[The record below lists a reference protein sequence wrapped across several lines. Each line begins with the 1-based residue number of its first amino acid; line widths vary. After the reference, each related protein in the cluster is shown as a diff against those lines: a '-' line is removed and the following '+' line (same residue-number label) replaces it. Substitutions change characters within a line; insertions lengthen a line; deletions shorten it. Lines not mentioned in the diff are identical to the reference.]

1 MRTPTISTPCLKCG
15 MEKGHS
21 LAICPTC
28 QLVEAQEEANR
39 LTRQSMPSVSR
50 SGSDV
55 LIDILGGI
63 VGVVFCFYFLYWI
76 AT

>member
-21 LAICPTC
+21 LGICPTC

-50 SGSDV
+50 SGSNI
-55 LIDILGGI
+55 LIDMLGGI